1 MYTGYTAAS
10 NKMSKLFN
18 SYGCRSVTAS
28 RKRVLEDPAFLP
40 DSLLLTRLFSVKYL
54 FQKANIV

>member
-1 MYTGYTAAS
+1 MHKGYTAAC

-40 DSLLLTRLFSVKYL
+40 DSLLLIRGT
-54 FQKANIV
+54 